1 MLFETKYKVN
11 VPFCKVCNRNVKFS
25 YSLEFF
31 HSCLMNSSFLFFF
44 SLTLFSLVILLIGHY
59 VIEARICNDVPWLP
73 ANVEGHSMGWVRN

>member
-44 SLTLFSLVILLIGHY
+44 FFDTFLTSNIINRTLCHRSSYL
-59 VIEARICNDVPWLP
+59 
-73 ANVEGHSMGWVRN
+73 